1 MIQALYL
8 NDAYLQEFE
17 AKVMKADGKFVILD
31 RTVFYPSSGGQPH
44 DTGSLYKGQEEYKV
58 VYVKK
63 MPEGISHELDKEGLQ
78 EGETIKGKIDWQR
91 RYKLMKMH
99 TASHLLASIFYKT
112 GALITG
118 NQLGTEKSRID
129 FSLEAFDK
137 EKINEY
143 IKEANNLIQ
152 KGAEIKTYWIKRQE
166 ALQEPELAKLAKGLP
181 NLQQIRIVEI
191 QGIDKQADGGTHVKN
206 LKEIGK
212 IEFLK
217 AENKGKN
224 NRRVYFKLTDF

>member
-78 EGETIKGKIDWQR
+78 EGETIKGKNSVIR
-91 RYKLMKMH
+91 KIKVY
-99 TASHLLASIFYKT
+99 ASGQFI
-112 GALITG
+112 
-118 NQLGTEKSRID
+118 
-129 FSLEAFDK
+129 
-137 EKINEY
+137 
-143 IKEANNLIQ
+143 
-152 KGAEIKTYWIKRQE
+152 IKRY
-166 ALQEPELAKLAKGLP
+166 AGKG
-181 NLQQIRIVEI
+181 
-191 QGIDKQADGGTHVKN
+191 
-206 LKEIGK
+206 
-212 IEFLK
+212 
-217 AENKGKN
+217 
-224 NRRVYFKLTDF
+224 